1 MWAATDFPAI
11 WLVDF
16 EFHQPDGE
24 RPQPLCLVAH
34 EWRQHRTVRCWLYD
48 QPVPPLPPY
57 PCDRHNLFV
66 AYYASAEL
74 SCHLAMQWPLPV
86 YVLDLYA
93 EFRCLSNGLAL
104 LCGNSLL
111 GALSAFGLGG
121 LDAGEKEE
129 MRALAI
135 RGGPYSSEEQR
146 ALLVYCESDV
156 IALAQLLPAMLPSL
170 DFPRALLRGRY
181 MKAAAHIE
189 YAGVPVDTEQ
199 LSTVRREWS
208 ALQGALI
215 QRIDQRYHV
224 YEGHSFR
231 ADRWEQWVT
240 RQGIP
245 WPRLPTGR
253 LALDQDMFR
262 DMAHVY
268 PIVNPMRE
276 LRASLSQLRLEQ
288 LAVGQDGRNRVM
300 LSAFRAKTGRN
311 APSTTK
317 FIFGPAVW
325 LRHLIRPEPGY
336 GVAYVDY
343 EQQEFGIAAALSG
356 DVAMQQAYAS
366 ADPYLSFAQQ
376 AGAVPPDA
384 TRSTHSAERERF
396 KACVLAVQYGMG
408 AESLAYRIGQTP
420 AHARA
425 LLRAHR
431 QTYARFWQ
439 WIEGAVDY
447 AMLTLELHTV
457 FGWTLHVEGDVNSR
471 TLSNFPMQANGAEM
485 LRLACSLATERGI
498 EVCAPVHDAALIHAP
513 REKLPHAIALTQ
525 QCMQQASEVVLAGY
539 RLRTEAKCFVYP
551 EHYQDARG
559 TEMWQTVQG
568 LLMPGY
574 HQTIEPAS
582 ALAS

>member
-1 MWAATDFPAI
+1 M
-11 WLVDF
+11 
-16 EFHQPDGE
+16 
-24 RPQPLCLVAH
+24 R
-34 EWRQHRTVRCWLYD
+34 
-48 QPVPPLPPY
+48 
-57 PCDRHNLFV
+57 
-66 AYYASAEL
+66 
-74 SCHLAMQWPLPV
+74 WPLPV

-93 EFRCLSNGLAL
+93 EFRCLTNGLAL

-121 LDAGEKEE
+121 LDASEKEE
-129 MRALAI
+129 MRALAK
-135 RGGPYSSEEQR
+135 RGGPYTATEQR
-146 ALLVYCESDV
+146 ALLEYCETDV
-156 IALAQLLPAMLPSL
+156 IALAQLLPVMLPHL

-199 LSTVRREWS
+199 LSTLRQVWP

-224 YEGHSFR
+224 YEGHRFR
-231 ADRWEQWVT
+231 ADRWGRWVA

-262 DMAHVY
+262 DMAHAY

-276 LRASLSQLRLEQ
+276 LRASLAQLRLEQ

-311 APSTTK
+311 APSTTG

-356 DVAMQQAYAS
+356 DTAMQIAYAS
-366 ADPYLSFAQQ
+366 ADPYLSFAKQ
-376 AGAVPPDA
+376 AGAVPLDA
-384 TRSTHSAERERF
+384 TRSTHGAEREQF

-439 WIEGAVDY
+439 WVESAVDY
-447 AMLTLELHTV
+447 AMLTRKLHTV
-457 FGWTLHVEGDVNSR
+457 FGWTLHVEGNVNPR
-471 TLSNFPMQANGAEM
+471 TLDFIGN
-485 LRLACSLATERGI
+485 RLYSA
-498 EVCAPVHDAALIHAP
+498 HAD
-513 REKLPHAIALTQ
+513 L
-525 QCMQQASEVVLAGY
+525 
-539 RLRTEAKCFVYP
+539 
-551 EHYQDARG
+551 
-559 TEMWQTVQG
+559 
-568 LLMPGY
+568 
-574 HQTIEPAS
+574 
-582 ALAS
+582 